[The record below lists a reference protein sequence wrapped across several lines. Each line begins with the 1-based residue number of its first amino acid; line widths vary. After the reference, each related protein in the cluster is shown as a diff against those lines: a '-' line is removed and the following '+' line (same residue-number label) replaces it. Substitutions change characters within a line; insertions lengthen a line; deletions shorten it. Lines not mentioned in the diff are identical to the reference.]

1 MTNNNAVRRVLR
13 RTLATKELG
22 IFLVLILLSIIINII
37 NPVFLSFNNIVEI
50 LRNTSYTLIVALGAT
65 ILCIAKGLDL
75 SVGGVLA
82 LSGLVCSLCLF
93 NGVPVPVSVLAGLL
107 TGAVFG
113 LINAVAAVRFRIPS
127 MIASL
132 GSMYM
137 ARGLVLVITKGK
149 PVYPLPESFAN
160 FGDGRLFNIPY
171 IIIIA
176 LLLSVAAHVVLTRT
190 VYGRK
195 IYAIGGNTETA
206 KYAGINV
213 ALISASAYIISS
225 AGAALSGILTA
236 ARFGSGQPNVGDGLE
251 MTVLT
256 AVVIGGVSMN
266 GGSGTILGTVLGSL
280 LINVLSTGMNLA
292 NVSAY
297 WQRFCTGL
305 IIIIAVGID
314 QYQRGK
320 KKA

>member
-1 MTNNNAVRRVLR
+1 MTNNNAIKRVLR

-107 TGAVFG
+107 TGVVFG
-113 LINAVAAVRFRIPS
+113 LINAVSAVRFRIPS

-176 LLLSVAAHVVLTRT
+176 LLLSVIAHVVLTRT

-266 GGSGTILGTVLGSL
+266 GGSGTILGTVLG
-280 LINVLSTGMNLA
+280 
-292 NVSAY
+292 
-297 WQRFCTGL
+297 
-305 IIIIAVGID
+305 
-314 QYQRGK
+314 
-320 KKA
+320 